1 MPFGFTMTQCV
12 LLLWISSFKISS
24 VILFSVFSYIKQS
37 RSKKDLL
44 YSVLILF
51 QITPSFPFMKQ
62 PSFPNLNH
70 LLHGT
75 LFDFAFETFSL
86 SADNK
91 LFFDCHKPL
100 CTLVIFWQIFFF
112 AVVIPYGLP
121 SFYEWFVNGLTDD
134 KIALQSPCCERKQ
147 SYVLDKICK

>member
-1 MPFGFTMTQCV
+1 MRKYREGISRNYILNFEFSPTLSCCSEFPLSKF
-12 LLLWISSFKISS
+12 LLSFY
-24 VILFSVFSYIKQS
+24 SVFLYIKQL

-51 QITPSFPFMKQ
+51 QLTPSFPFMKQ

-70 LLHGT
+70 LLHGI

-121 SFYEWFVNGLTDD
+121 SFYE
-134 KIALQSPCCERKQ
+134 
-147 SYVLDKICK
+147 

>member
-1 MPFGFTMTQCV
+1 M
-12 LLLWISSFKISS
+12 
-24 VILFSVFSYIKQS
+24 
-37 RSKKDLL
+37 L

-147 SYVLDKICK
+147 SYVLDKICNSLMWKNVLQTPPNPSTTLNLFSQTWNDEWTDKYRPTSM